1 MSDDTPTTP
10 DETTTAA
17 AVLSE
22 LRAIGALL
30 VEARTDPTGGLLDK
44 EQVAALTALGE
55 STVDR
60 YRAAGLFGPADV
72 RVGGALRWRRA
83 EVLAWIAHP
92 RPDGELMDRATWTPF
107 WTERQRRHARDGN

>member
-1 MSDDTPTTP
+1 MTDTPMTS
-10 DETTTAA
+10 D
-17 AVLSE
+17 AVLGE
-22 LRAIGALL
+22 LRAIRALL
-30 VEARTDPTGGLLDK
+30 AEARTDPAGGLLDK

-60 YRAAGLFGPADV
+60 HRAAGLFGPADV

-92 RPDGELMDRATWTPF
+92 RPDGELMDRATWTPV
-107 WTERQRRHARDGN
+107 WADLQRRNRT